1 MCEFC
6 TRHGEGQRWYLQAK
20 NYAEDLLSDLGRHR
34 MLVEFL
40 DNPKSA
46 LSAFR
51 RLDLLDRMPRFIGS
65 PVKGYITARFKR
77 EHFGQVVPIED
88 IERIFGLVNSIV
100 RLPCIC
106 RHMLAGRSDA
116 RYCYGVAMGPNG
128 GRLADIL
135 NGLDASFANGPDTSG
150 LEEIDPTAAIA
161 ALREYEGHGLC
172 HTIWTF
178 GTPFIGGICNCD
190 RVDCLA
196 MQATVARNVQ
206 IMFRAEYV
214 AEVDLDLCTGCRA
227 CMQVC
232 QFGAIGFSVANQKA
246 AIDLRACYGCG
257 VCRAVCAQSAIAL
270 AERVEVP
277 VAAEM
282 W

>member
-6 TRHGEGQRWYLQAK
+6 VKHGEGEKWYLQAK
-20 NYAEDLLSDLGRHR
+20 NYAEDLLSDVSRHR
-34 MLVEFL
+34 MLAEFL
-40 DNPKSA
+40 DDPNTA
-46 LSAFR
+46 LHAFR
-51 RLDLLDRMPRFIGS
+51 RLDILDKVPRFVGG
-65 PVKGYITARFKR
+65 PVKSYITARFKR

-88 IERIFGLVNSIV
+88 IERIFELVNSIV

-106 RHMLAGRSDA
+106 RYMLADSKDA

-128 GRLADIL
+128 GKVADL
-135 NGLDASFANGPDTSG
+135 FNGLDASFVHGPDTSS
-150 LEEIDPTAAIA
+150 LEELDAETAVA
-161 ALREYEGHGLC
+161 ALREHERAGLC

-190 RVDCLA
+190 RADCLA

-214 AEVDLDLCTGCRA
+214 AQVDPDLCTGCRA

-232 QFGAIGFSVANQKA
+232 QFGAIGFSIANRKVV
-246 AIDLRACYGCG
+246 IDHRACYGCG
-257 VCRAVCAQSAIAL
+257 VCRAVCPQEAVTLVDRA
-270 AERVEVP
+270 RVP
-277 VAAEM
+277 AAADL

>member
-6 TRHGEGQRWYLQAK
+6 TRHGEGRKWYLQAK
-20 NYAEDLLSDLGRHR
+20 NYAEDLLSDLSRHR
-34 MLVEFL
+34 MLAEFL
-40 DNPKSA
+40 DNPRTA

-51 RLDLLDRMPRFIGS
+51 RLDLLDKVPRFIGS
-65 PVKGYITARFKR
+65 PVKSYITARFKR

-106 RHMLAGRSDA
+106 RHMLAERSDA

-135 NGLDASFANGPDTSG
+135 NGLDASFVNGPDTSG
-150 LEEIDPTAAIA
+150 LEEIDAAAAIA
-161 ALREYEGHGLC
+161 ALRECEKHGLC

-190 RVDCLA
+190 RADCLA
-196 MQATVARNVQ
+196 MQATVVRDVQ

-214 AEVDLDLCTGCRA
+214 AQVDPDLCSGCRA

-246 AIDLRACYGCG
+246 VIDLRACYGCG
-257 VCRAVCAQSAIAL
+257 VCRAVCAESAISL
-270 AERVEVP
+270 AERAQVP
-277 VAAEM
+277 VAADM

>member
-6 TRHGEGQRWYLQAK
+6 TRHGEGERWYLQAK
-20 NYAEDLLSDLGRHR
+20 NYAEDLLSDLSRHR
-34 MLVEFL
+34 MLAEFL
-40 DNPKSA
+40 DNPNTA

-51 RLDLLDRMPRFIGS
+51 RLDLLDKVPRFIGS
-65 PVKGYITARFKR
+65 PIRSYITARFKR

-88 IERIFGLVNSIV
+88 IERILGLVNSIV

-106 RHMLAGRSDA
+106 RHMLAGKSDA

-128 GRLADIL
+128 GKVADL
-135 NGLDASFANGPDTSG
+135 FNGLDASFVNGPDTSG
-150 LEEIDPTAAIA
+150 LEELDAETATA
-161 ALREYEGHGLC
+161 ALREYEKRGLC

-190 RVDCLA
+190 RADCLA

-214 AEVDLDLCTGCRA
+214 AQVDPDLCSGCRA
-227 CMQVC
+227 CMKVC
-232 QFGAIGFSVANQKA
+232 QFGAIGFSVANEQA
-246 AIDLRACYGCG
+246 CIDPRACYGCG
-257 VCRAVCAQSAIAL
+257 VCRAVCPEGAITL
-270 AERVEVP
+270 VERKRLP
-277 VAAEM
+277 AVADL

>member
-34 MLVEFL
+34 MLAEFL
-40 DNPKSA
+40 DNPTSA

-51 RLDLLDRMPRFIGS
+51 RLDLLDKVPQFIGS
-65 PVKGYITARFKR
+65 PLKSYITARFKR

-88 IERIFGLVNSIV
+88 IERIFELVNSIV

-106 RHMLAGRSDA
+106 RHMLAERRDA

-128 GRLADIL
+128 GRIADL
-135 NGLDASFANGPDTSG
+135 FNGIDASFTDGPDTSG
-150 LEEIDPTAAIA
+150 LEEVDAETATA
-161 ALREYEGHGLC
+161 ALREYEKQGLC

-190 RVDCLA
+190 RADCLA

-206 IMFRAEYV
+206 IMFRGEYV
-214 AEVDLDLCTGCRA
+214 AEVDAGPCNGCRA

-232 QFGAIGFSVANQKA
+232 QFGAIGFSVVNGRAF
-246 AIDLRACYGCG
+246 IDLRACYGCG
-257 VCRAVCAQSAIAL
+257 VCRAVCAQGAISL
-270 AERVEVP
+270 VERTRVP
-277 VAAEM
+277 VAADI